1 MTIGVA
7 GVADRR
13 PRLLSSACAMLILL
27 VLLSDGH
34 VDHSIR
40 LLFRLGQLLRFQID
54 ARRAVVLLEFR
65 LLSIPVFAMVDLLR
79 SKDIL
84 LLTCILVMLHIFN
97 VLILLL
103 HLTALSFG
111 EEGAASFEAVH
122 FHALI
127 RLLLLAL
134 LVGFLH
140 LLARLTVT

>member
-1 MTIGVA
+1 
-7 GVADRR
+7 
-13 PRLLSSACAMLILL
+13 MLILL

-40 LLFRLGQLLRFQID
+40 LFFRLGQLLRFLID

-65 LLSIPVFAMVDLLR
+65 LLSMVDVLR
-79 SKDIL
+79 SKDVL

-127 RLLLLAL
+127 HLLLLAL